1 LADLG
6 KFMNIIKKIDEM
18 IEERS
23 LLKHPFYQAW
33 SDGKLTKESLAGYS
47 KEYFQL
53 VKEVPSFMAPIIE
66 KAPESVVKELV
77 ENQQEESDHI
87 QPWIT
92 FAGELGIS
100 EEELLSY
107 SGLPKTQ
114 KAVAELNEL
123 MDSFEGGACAMY
135 AFEKEIPKISQTK
148 LDGLAEFYG
157 MASDEA
163 TEYFK
168 LHTEADIRHAASW
181 RSIIEKSS
189 TDYDKLIEIA
199 EKSISAQNLLLD
211 SCFEKYC

>member
-1 LADLG
+1 
-6 KFMNIIKKIDEM
+6 MNLIKKIDEM

-23 LLKHPFYQAW
+23 LLKHPFYQMW

-53 VKEVPSFMAPIIE
+53 VKAVPSFMTPIIE
-66 KAPESVVKELV
+66 KAPDSVVSELV

-87 QPWIT
+87 KPWIS
-92 FAGELGIS
+92 FANQLGIS
-100 EEELLSY
+100 EEELIPY
-107 SGLPKTQ
+107 SGLTKTQ
-114 KAVAELNEL
+114 KAVSNLNEL
-123 MDSFEGGACAMY
+123 MQTFEGGACAMY

-157 MASDEA
+157 MTNEES

-181 RSIIEKSS
+181 KNILEKAT
-189 TDYDKLIEIA
+189 TDSNNLIEIA
-199 EKSISAQNLLLD
+199 DKSISAQNLLLD
-211 SCFEKYC
+211 SCYDEYC

>member
-1 LADLG
+1 
-6 KFMNIIKKIDEM
+6 MNITKKIDEM

-53 VKEVPSFMAPIIE
+53 VKEVPSFMAPIIQ

-77 ENQQEESDHI
+77 ENQQEESDHVK
-87 QPWIT
+87 PWID

-107 SGLPKTQ
+107 SGLPKTKQ
-114 KAVAELNEL
+114 AVSDLNEL
-123 MDSFEGGACAMY
+123 MDTFEGGACAMY

-157 MASDEA
+157 MTSDEA

-181 RSIIEKSS
+181 RNILEKSS

-211 SCFEKYC
+211 SCFEEYC

>member
-1 LADLG
+1 
-6 KFMNIIKKIDEM
+6 M

-23 LLKHPFYQAW
+23 LLKHPFYQMW
-33 SDGKLTKESLAGYS
+33 SDGKLTQKSLAGYS

-53 VKEVPSFMAPIIE
+53 VKAVPSFMAPIIE
-66 KAPESVVKELV
+66 KTPDSVISELIA
-77 ENQQEESDHI
+77 NQQEESDHVK
-87 QPWIT
+87 PWIN

-100 EEELLSY
+100 EDELISY
-107 SGLPKTQ
+107 TGLTKTQ
-114 KAVAELNEL
+114 KAVSNLNEL
-123 MDSFEGGACAMY
+123 MNTFEGGVCAMY

-157 MASDEA
+157 MTNYEA

-181 RSIIEKSS
+181 RNILEKSS
-189 TDYDKLIEIA
+189 TDSNNLIEIA

-211 SCFEKYC
+211 SCYEEYC